1 MKKFR
6 MTLGVKITLLAV
18 ISSVIVGLSLFVV
31 VLINLNKLK
40 NFSTTELY
48 DSMLEDY
55 DVTISYQVD
64 TVMSILSFFDKKA
77 QAGEITQ
84 AEAQA
89 VSKDLIRE
97 LRYGTEGYFWIDT
110 IEGDNLVLLGSATE
124 GTNRMNSQ
132 DVNGRYHI
140 KDLINSAKN
149 GGGFSD
155 YWFPREGE
163 TESSPKRAY
172 TNLYENY
179 GWVVGTGNYIDT
191 ISASVE
197 QREKMVEQMNLSLTL
212 TICGVTLFLLALCIV
227 LSIIIAKKTVMPL
240 LIVRDAMQQVAS
252 GNLNVKKDTEHKN
265 AILTRNDEIGDLG
278 RALGQMIE
286 SLLRVVQEV
295 QNSVYQ
301 VGAGSN
307 QVSVG
312 SQSLAD
318 GAAQQAS
325 ATDEISSTVEEIAA
339 NIRQNAENAAKT
351 ADFAAH
357 AAENSKNGG
366 IAVNKTSEA
375 MHNIVEKIT
384 VIESIAGQTNLL
396 ALNAA
401 IEAARAGEA
410 GKGFSV
416 VAGEVRKLA
425 ERSQQAASEISALA
439 SESMMVAEDAG
450 RLINEVVPAIENTAS
465 LVEEIH
471 VASKE
476 QDTGVQQIAK
486 AVMELDS
493 VVQGNS
499 AASEELASQAEELS
513 AQASILTD
521 VISYFKTE

>member
-1 MKKFR
+1 MKNLR
-6 MTLGVKITLLAV
+6 ITLGVKITLLAV
-18 ISSVIVGLSLFVV
+18 ISSIVVGVSLFVV

-64 TVMSILSFFDKKA
+64 TAMKILEFYDKKA
-77 QAGEITQ
+77 QAGEITRT
-84 AEAQA
+84 EAQN
-89 VSKDLIRE
+89 VSKDLIRT

-110 IEGDNLVLLGSATE
+110 VDGDNIVLLGSTTE
-124 GTNRMNSQ
+124 GTNRFNAQ
-132 DVNGRYHI
+132 DVNGTYYI
-140 KDLINSAKN
+140 QNLINNAKN

-155 YWFPREGE
+155 YWFPREGQ
-163 TESSPKRAY
+163 TESAPKRAY
-172 TNLYENY
+172 TNLYANY
-179 GWVVGTGNYIDT
+179 GWVIGTGNYIDS
-191 ISASVE
+191 ISASVK
-197 QREKMVEQMNLSLTL
+197 QREAMVEHMNLSLTI
-212 TICGVTLFLLALCIV
+212 TICCITLFLLALCIV
-227 LSIIIAKKTVMPL
+227 LSIIISKKTVMPL

-252 GNLNVKKDTEHKN
+252 GNLNIRNDVKNKN
-265 AILTRNDEIGDLG
+265 AIVARNDEIGDLG

-301 VGAGSN
+301 VSTGSN

-312 SQSLAD
+312 SQSLAS
-318 GAAQQAS
+318 GAAQQAG
-325 ATDEISSTVEEIAA
+325 ATDEISSTIEEIAA

-351 ADFAAH
+351 ATFAAH

-366 IAVNKTSEA
+366 IAVNKTSQA

-384 VIESIAGQTNLL
+384 IIEGIASQTNLL

-425 ERSQQAASEISALA
+425 ERSQQAASEISTLA

-450 RLINEVVPAIENTAS
+450 RLINEVVPVIENTAS

-476 QDTGVQQIAK
+476 QDIGVQQIAK
-486 AVMELDS
+486 AVMDLDS

-521 VISYFKTE
+521 TISYFKTE